1 MGAWSILTVWA
12 LVNRT
17 KIGFLQYRLSRAGST
32 YGKKAKQATSEL
44 PFRQE
49 VTVITTGKD
58 RYERTSPRSCFL
70 TIGISTMSWCVTAGA
85 GDTGRIPLDG
95 QLEKLEKEP

>member
-58 RYERTSPRSCFL
+58 RQLVLAQHEQH
-70 TIGISTMSWCVTAGA
+70 
-85 GDTGRIPLDG
+85 RIRWL
-95 QLEKLEKEP
+95 LCS